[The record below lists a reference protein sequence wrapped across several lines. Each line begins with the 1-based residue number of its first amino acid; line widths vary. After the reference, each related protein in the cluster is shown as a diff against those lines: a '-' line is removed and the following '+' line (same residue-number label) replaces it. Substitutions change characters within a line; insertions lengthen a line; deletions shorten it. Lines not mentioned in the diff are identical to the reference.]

1 MFPNRQWETAALM
14 PVATFT
20 RLTVTEMPAG
30 ESPVPRRMLE
40 EVGPKPMPR
49 APSTNDAANPARKT
63 ISSSLIPT
71 KLVGKVEW
79 APGIRSPGHG
89 VWDDGR
95 MYISAKVDYALRVL
109 LALAAAPA
117 EIPLTGESLAT
128 AQGLPV
134 KFVENTLVELRRA
147 GVVASKRGP
156 EGGYRLARPADEIA
170 VADVFR
176 ILEGPLAD
184 VRGERPEDTVY
195 EGPAEHLQ
203 EVWVAVRSA
212 LRLVLE
218 SVTLADVLS
227 GELPTSVTDLLAA
240 PDAWQRRP
248 RR

>member
-1 MFPNRQWETAALM
+1 
-14 PVATFT
+14 
-20 RLTVTEMPAG
+20 
-30 ESPVPRRMLE
+30 
-40 EVGPKPMPR
+40 
-49 APSTNDAANPARKT
+49 
-63 ISSSLIPT
+63 
-71 KLVGKVEW
+71 
-79 APGIRSPGHG
+79 
-89 VWDDGR
+89 
-95 MYISAKVDYALRVL
+95 MYISAKVDYALRAL
-109 LALAAAPA
+109 LALAAAPP
-117 EIPLTGESLAT
+117 EIPLTGETLAT

-147 GVVASKRGP
+147 GVVSSKRGP